1 MLWQKNIYRMI
12 NLFIDTDV
20 IIDFLVDRKPYSG
33 EAAIIFTLI
42 DQKKLKGYASSMTFS
57 NLYYV
62 LRKVE
67 PHRKVIAKL
76 DSISKMLKIL
86 NVSERNIRD
95 AIESGF
101 PDFED
106 SIQYFCARD
115 CKKIGVIITRNT
127 KDYKNSGIPVMTPG
141 DFLRSSV
148 S

>member
-1 MLWQKNIYRMI
+1 MT

-20 IIDFLVDRKPYSG
+20 IIDFLIDRKPYSR

-42 DQKKLKGYASSMTFS
+42 DQKKLKGYASSLTFS

-62 LRKVE
+62 LHKIE
-67 PHRKVIAKL
+67 PHKKVLTKL
-76 DSISKMLKIL
+76 DSISKMLTVL
-86 NVSERNIRD
+86 NVGDQNIRD

-106 SIQYFCARD
+106 SIQYFCALD
-115 CKKIGVIITRNT
+115 CKKVEVIITRNT
-127 KDYKNSGIPVMTPG
+127 KDYKNSILPFMTPG
-141 DFLRSSV
+141 DFLKSSV